1 VRAIRRA
8 LPDRRTAEEAAGSR
22 PAQDRREPTAGTGR
36 GARQKG
42 TEALAITNRPD
53 AARSPLETIRE
64 LVGSPG
70 RTHPYPRYELLRA
83 HGPVVAVRPGLTV
96 VLGYAECDAA
106 LRDNRLR
113 VQDGPSY
120 DSIYPD
126 WREHPALRGYIDSML
141 YRNPPDHARMR
152 RLVSGGF
159 TPRRVTALQP
169 AIELMTDRLL
179 DQLARDGNATLD
191 FIAEFASRLPIAVI
205 SALLGVPE
213 QDQAWF
219 RRIAADVTIALEG
232 ITNQQE
238 LAVADLAMQELGEYF
253 LALIERRRLEPVDD
267 VVSALVQ
274 AGAERLDQHELIANL
289 MLLLT
294 AGFETTSFL
303 LGHCLLLAFQ
313 HPQHARRLRTEP
325 DFAIAYVEETLRFEA
340 PVQAT
345 SRWAATELDLLG
357 YPIAAGTKLV
367 LILGAANRDPRR
379 FADPGRF
386 DPDRDAGPPLSFGA
400 GSHFCLGAPLSRME
414 AQIALPRLL
423 RRFPELAAAG
433 PAVRRDTWV
442 GRGLDRLPIRLG

>member
-1 VRAIRRA
+1 M
-8 LPDRRTAEEAAGSR
+8 AGKDVPGSTQ
-22 PAQDRREPTAGTGR
+22 A
-36 GARQKG
+36 
-42 TEALAITNRPD
+42 
-53 AARSPLETIRE
+53 PLETIRE

-70 RTHPYPRYELLRA
+70 RTHPYPRYERLRE
-83 HGPVVAVRPGLTV
+83 HGPVVAIRPGLMV
-96 VLGYAECDAA
+96 VVGYAECDAA

-126 WREHPALRGYIDSML
+126 WREHPALCGYIDSML

-159 TPRRVTALQP
+159 TPRRVSELRP
-169 AIELMTDRLL
+169 AIERLTERLL
-179 DQLARDGNATLD
+179 DRLATAGAAGAPVD

-213 QDQAWF
+213 RDQSWF

-232 ITNQQE
+232 ITNTQE
-238 LAVADLAMQELGEYF
+238 LAVADVAMQDLGDYF

-267 VVSALVQ
+267 LVSALVH
-274 AGAERLDQHELIANL
+274 AGGERLDQHELVANM

-303 LGHCLLLAFQ
+303 LGHCLLLALRN
-313 HPQHARRLRTEP
+313 PDHAARLRAEP
-325 DFAIAYVEETLRFEA
+325 EFALGYVEEMLRFEA

-345 SRWAATELDLLG
+345 SRWAADELDLLG
-357 YPIAAGTKLV
+357 NRVPAGTKLV

-379 FADPGRF
+379 FADPHRF
-386 DPDRDAGPPLSFGA
+386 DPDRNAVQPLSFGA

-423 RRFPELAAAG
+423 RRFPRVRAAG
-433 PAVRRDTWV
+433 APVRRDTWV
-442 GRGLDRLPIRLG
+442 GRGLDELAIRLG

>member
-1 VRAIRRA
+1 MVDSAN
-8 LPDRRTAEEAAGSR
+8 
-22 PAQDRREPTAGTGR
+22 PAQ
-36 GARQKG
+36 
-42 TEALAITNRPD
+42 
-53 AARSPLETIRE
+53 SPLETIRD
-64 LVGSPG
+64 LVGSAG
-70 RTHPYPRYELLRA
+70 RTDPYPRYELLRA
-83 HGPVVAVRPGLTV
+83 HGPVVSVRPGLTI

-106 LRDNRLR
+106 LRDPRLR
-113 VQDGPSY
+113 VQDGASY
-120 DSIYPD
+120 DAVYPD

-159 TPRRVTALQP
+159 TPRRINGLRA
-169 AIELMTDRLL
+169 AIEQLTEKLL
-179 DQLARDGNATLD
+179 DQLAEAGEGGAPVD

-232 ITNQQE
+232 ITNLQA
-238 LAVADLAMQELGEYF
+238 LSVADQAMQDLDEYF
-253 LALIERRRLEPVDD
+253 TAMIERRRPEPSDD
-267 VVSALVQ
+267 VISAL
-274 AGAERLDQHELIANL
+274 AHSGSERLSQQELVANM

-303 LGHCLLLAFQ
+303 LGHGLLLAFQ
-313 HPQHARRLRTEP
+313 HPQHARRLRAEP
-325 DFAIAYVEETLRFEA
+325 GFALSYVEEVLRFEA

-345 SRWAATELDLLG
+345 SRWAATELELLG
-357 YPIAAGTKLV
+357 AVVPAGTKLV

-386 DPDRDAGPPLSFGA
+386 DPDRGNIQPLSFGA

-423 RRFPELAAAG
+423 RRFPELAAAA
-433 PAVRRDTWV
+433 PPVRRDTWV
-442 GRGLDRLPIRLG
+442 GRGLDEFAIRLG

>member
-1 VRAIRRA
+1 MVGRDV
-8 LPDRRTAEEAAGSR
+8 PGSTQ
-22 PAQDRREPTAGTGR
+22 A
-36 GARQKG
+36 
-42 TEALAITNRPD
+42 
-53 AARSPLETIRE
+53 PLETIRE

-70 RTHPYPRYELLRA
+70 RTHPYPRYERLRE
-83 HGPVVAVRPGLTV
+83 HGPVVPIRPGLTV
-96 VLGYAECDAA
+96 VVGYAECDAA

-120 DSIYPD
+120 DSIYPE

-159 TPRRVTALQP
+159 TPRRVSELRP
-169 AIELMTDRLL
+169 AIERLTERLL
-179 DQLARDGNATLD
+179 DRLATAGAADAPVD

-213 QDQAWF
+213 RDQSWF

-232 ITNQQE
+232 ITNTQE
-238 LAVADLAMQELGEYF
+238 LAVADVAMQDLGNYF
-253 LALIERRRLEPVDD
+253 LALIERRRLDPVDD
-267 VVSALVQ
+267 VVSALVH
-274 AGAERLDQHELIANL
+274 AGGERLSEQQLVANM

-303 LGHCLLLAFQ
+303 LGHCLLLAL
-313 HPQHARRLRTEP
+313 HNSDHAARLRTEP
-325 DFAIAYVEETLRFEA
+325 EFALGYVEEMLRFEA

-345 SRWAATELDLLG
+345 SRWAAVEVDLLG
-357 YPIAAGTKLV
+357 HLVPAGTKLV
-367 LILGAANRDPRR
+367 LILGAANRDPSR
-379 FADPGRF
+379 FAEPDRF
-386 DPDRDAGPPLSFGA
+386 DPDREAVQPLSFGA

-423 RRFPELAAAG
+423 RRFPRLSAAG
-433 PAVRRDTWV
+433 VPVRRDTWV
-442 GRGLDRLPIRLG
+442 GRGLDELPIRLG

>member
-1 VRAIRRA
+1 MNPGRNGQDVTSK
-8 LPDRRTAEEAAGSR
+8 DQAATT
-22 PAQDRREPTAGTGR
+22 Q
-36 GARQKG
+36 
-42 TEALAITNRPD
+42 
-53 AARSPLETIRE
+53 SPLQTIRE

-70 RTHPYPRYELLRA
+70 RTHPYPRYERLRE
-83 HGPVVAVRPGLTV
+83 HGPVVAVRPGLMV
-96 VLGYAECDAA
+96 VVGYAECDAA
-106 LRDNRLR
+106 LRDNRLK

-126 WREHPALRGYIDSML
+126 WREHPALCAYIDSML

-159 TPRRVTALQP
+159 TPRRVTELRP
-169 AIELMTDRLL
+169 AIEQMTKRLL
-179 DQLARDGNATLD
+179 DRLAEAGAAGASVD

-213 QDQAWF
+213 RDQAWF

-232 ITNQQE
+232 ITNSQE
-238 LAVADLAMQELGEYF
+238 LAVADVAMQDLGDYF
-253 LALIERRRLEPVDD
+253 LALIERRRLDPVDD
-267 VVSALVQ
+267 VLSALVP
-274 AGAERLDQHELIANL
+274 AGGERLSQQELVANM

-303 LGHCLLLAFQ
+303 LGHCLLQALDNP
-313 HPQHARRLRTEP
+313 HHAARLRTEP
-325 DFAIAYVEETLRFEA
+325 EFASGYVEEMLRFEA

-345 SRWAATELDLLG
+345 SRWAAAAVDLLG
-357 YPIAAGTKLV
+357 NPVPAGTKLV

-379 FADPGRF
+379 FAEPHRF
-386 DPDRDAGPPLSFGA
+386 DPDRDAVQPLSFGA

-423 RRFPELAAAG
+423 RRFPRLGAAG
-433 PAVRRDTWV
+433 APVRRDTWV
-442 GRGLDRLPIRLG
+442 GRGLDELPVRLG

>member
-1 VRAIRRA
+1 M
-8 LPDRRTAEEAAGSR
+8 LSE
-22 PAQDRREPTAGTGR
+22 
-36 GARQKG
+36 
-42 TEALAITNRPD
+42 NRPD
-53 AARSPLETIRE
+53 NRQTPLETIRE

-70 RTHPYPRYELLRA
+70 RTHPYPRYERLRE
-83 HGPVVAVRPGLTV
+83 HGPVVTIRPGLMV
-96 VLGYAECDAA
+96 VVGYAECDAA
-106 LRDNRLR
+106 LRDTRLR

-126 WREHPALRGYIDSML
+126 WRAHPALCGYIDSML
-141 YRNPPDHARMR
+141 YRNPPDHTRMR

-159 TPRRVTALQP
+159 TPRRVSELRP
-169 AIELMTDRLL
+169 AIEQLTERLL
-179 DQLARDGNATLD
+179 DRLAATAAAGAPLD

-213 QDQAWF
+213 SDQAWF

-232 ITNQQE
+232 ITNSGE
-238 LAVADLAMQELGEYF
+238 LAVADAAMDELGDYF

-267 VVSALVQ
+267 VVSAL
-274 AGAERLDQHELIANL
+274 ARTGGERLSQPELVGNL

-303 LGHCLLLAFQ
+303 LGHCLLLALRN
-313 HPQHARRLRTEP
+313 PGHAARLRTEP
-325 DFAIAYVEETLRFEA
+325 DFALGYVEEALRFEA

-357 YPIAAGTKLV
+357 NPVPAGTKVV

-379 FADPGRF
+379 FAEPHRF

-423 RRFPELAAAG
+423 RRFPRLSAG
-433 PAVRRDTWV
+433 GAPVRRDTWV
-442 GRGLDRLPIRLG
+442 GRGLDELPILLG

>member
-1 VRAIRRA
+1 M
-8 LPDRRTAEEAAGSR
+8 
-22 PAQDRREPTAGTGR
+22 TGP
-36 GARQKG
+36 GPRQ
-42 TEALAITNRPD
+42 P
-53 AARSPLETIRE
+53 PLETIRE
-64 LVGSPG
+64 LVRAPG

-83 HGPVVAVRPGLTV
+83 HGAVVPVRPGLTV

-106 LRDNRLR
+106 LRDGRLR
-113 VQDGPSY
+113 VQDALSY
-120 DSIYPD
+120 DAVYPD

-159 TPRRVTALQP
+159 TPRRVNGLRP
-169 AIELMTDRLL
+169 AIEQLTDRLL
-179 DQLARDGNATLD
+179 ERLAEAGDDGGSVD
-191 FIAEFASRLPIAVI
+191 FISEFASRLPIAVI

-232 ITNQQE
+232 ITNLDALALADEAMQDLSEYFVAMVERRRPEPADDLLSALAHSGDERLSQQE
-238 LAVADLAMQELGEYF
+238 LL
-253 LALIERRRLEPVDD
+253 
-267 VVSALVQ
+267 
-274 AGAERLDQHELIANL
+274 ANL

-303 LGHCLLLAFQ
+303 LGHCLLLAFE
-313 HPQHARRLRTEP
+313 HPDYARRLRAEP
-325 DFAIAYVEETLRFEA
+325 GFSTRYVEETLRVEA

-345 SRWAATELDLLG
+345 SRWADADCSLLG
-357 YPIAAGTKLV
+357 HPVPAGTKLV

-379 FADPGRF
+379 FADPARF
-386 DPDRDAGPPLSFGA
+386 DPDRGDLGPLSFGA

-423 RRFPELAAAG
+423 RRFPNLAAAG
-433 PAVRRDTWV
+433 APVRRDTWV
-442 GRGLDRLPIRLG
+442 GRGLDELPISTR